1 MNQTKLIKFLI
12 FIPLFL
18 IFTGLFKSFLAGIAV
33 SLILIFI
40 IFNRLNLESK
50 FRSFASGRQTA
61 EGGERKKVK
70 NMIDQNFAG
79 LKNLKLAKG
88 LLAGAAVIIILIIL
102 LARMIIVIPAGN
114 TGVVHLFGQVKD
126 AELSSGLHLINPFA
140 QVTKISIR
148 TEEYTMTIIQGEGRV
163 TSADSITAL
172 TKEGLT
178 VDLDITVLYHLI
190 EDKASDIFKLI
201 GLDYDAKVIR
211 PEIRSAIRQVIAQYE
226 AKDLYSAKR
235 EEATLKIQEVLEKNI
250 EPRGIEMEQVLLR
263 DIRLPDKLA
272 ASIQEKLTAEQ
283 ESQRYDFVLEKEK
296 KEAERKVIEAEGQR
310 NAQKIINESLSDRY
324 LQYLYIRELKD
335 RQGTIYVPT
344 SPDNGLPL
352 FRNIP

>member
-12 FIPLFL
+12 FIPLLL

-33 SLILIFI
+33 SSILIFI

-50 FRSFASGRQTA
+50 FRSFSFGPKTDKR
-61 EGGERKKVK
+61 GERKKVK
-70 NMIDQNFAG
+70 NMIDQNFDG
-79 LKNLKLAKG
+79 LKNIKLAKG
-88 LLAGAAVIIILIIL
+88 LLAGLAGAIILIIL
-102 LARMIIVIPAGN
+102 LARMIIIIPTGN

-126 AELSSGLHLINPFA
+126 QELSSGIHLINPLA
-140 QVTKISIR
+140 QVTKMSIR

-163 TSADSITAL
+163 HSADSITAL

-178 VDLDITVLYHLI
+178 VDLDLTVLYHLI
-190 EDKASDIFKLI
+190 EAKASDIFKLI
-201 GLDYDAKVIR
+201 GLDYDSKVIR

-235 EEATLKIQEVLEKNI
+235 EEATLKIQEVLKKNI

-263 DIRLPDKLA
+263 DIRLPEKLA

-335 RQGTIYVPT
+335 RQGTIYVPIN
-344 SPDNGLPL
+344 PDNGLPL
-352 FRNIP
+352 FKNMP